1 MVPGWLNAD
10 IIPLVLTSIADNSGP
25 IIHFTGR
32 VHAPFPL
39 ANGALP
45 TRGANNTGGG
55 GWLTDKTPRE
65 SRSPSSF
72 SLRFALFFLSP
83 LSFSVY
89 RDVRTD
95 IGGGIIRAVE
105 EEIFSGREWVEK
117 RITRGRSGGGNSEKG
132 MNKIHPGALS
142 ARSSATAEIAAGGC
156 EWGCQRHQAC
166 IVKRQCHGN

>member
-45 TRGANNTGGG
+45 TRGANNTEGG

-65 SRSPSSF
+65 SRSFVVF
-72 SLRFALFFLSP
+72 SPLRSFFLSP

-95 IGGGIIRAVE
+95 IGGGIIRERWKKKSSRGENGLKSESREADRE
-105 EEIFSGREWVEK
+105 EETAREGDE
-117 RITRGRSGGGNSEKG
+117 
-132 MNKIHPGALS
+132 
-142 ARSSATAEIAAGGC
+142 
-156 EWGCQRHQAC
+156 
-166 IVKRQCHGN
+166 